1 LKDLLLG
8 RIAPERVRMLQ
19 TPMVAAGV
27 LEGYRQL
34 GDASAL
40 VSDVLDEL
48 GIAGAVAASR
58 LAPCQR
64 GRGLVGVA
72 LTLRNE
78 VQPGV
83 LAEKA
88 ARAAPMGMQ
97 DIVAHHLAQPGNV
110 LVIQGV
116 PEVSNLGGMSALL
129 GRRQGE
135 AGAIVDGGVRDVADF
150 QQADYP
156 VWACGVTPVS
166 GRWRIETSEINGAVS
181 VCGIAVSAGDLVVA
195 DDTGVAFVPM
205 ALAEDVL
212 TRCRRK
218 LEADAARCAAIARGD
233 GIASMFGTAGPK
245 VR

>member
-1 LKDLLLG
+1 
-8 RIAPERVRMLQ
+8 MLR
-19 TPMVAAGV
+19 TPMVAAAV

-48 GIAGAVAASR
+48 GVAGAVAASR

-64 GRGLVGVA
+64 GRRLVGVA

-78 VQPGV
+78 VQPGT
-83 LAEKA
+83 LAAKA
-88 ARAAPMGMQ
+88 AAAAPMGMQ

-116 PEVSNLGGMSALL
+116 AEVSNLGGMSSLL

-156 VWACGVTPVS
+156 VWASSVTPVS
-166 GRWRIETSEINGAVS
+166 GRWRIETTEINGAVS
-181 VCGIAVSAGDLVVA
+181 VCGIAVSAGDLAIA

-205 ALAEDVL
+205 AQAEEVLA
-212 TRCRRK
+212 RCRRK

-233 GIASMFGTAGPK
+233 SIETMFGAAG
-245 VR
+245 RETR